1 MDLKQLKY
9 FTAVV
14 DEGGMRKATET
25 LHISQPSL
33 SVSVQNLEAE
43 LGVALF
49 TRKGRALHP
58 TAEGFHFYRRAR
70 ALLTQADK
78 AKAEMLSMQALE
90 KAEIRIGA
98 PITIATYV
106 LRDHIAAFLHDYPGV
121 RISFKQMSGHEVERA
136 LLVGDIELGVLSRPP
151 KSAEINA
158 HVIGRRR
165 ICAFVREGHPLA
177 HKAAISWLEILEEQI
192 VSLPQNYVLNGITTH
207 HASRFKKTPD
217 FILESDIVP
226 LLTATVRQSDAIC
239 LLLEDVAHQEEGLV
253 RLDIIDDTVE
263 PASTNTAITITAC
276 HMAGV
281 PLSIGAEA
289 VFNQLKKLEKL

>member
-1 MDLKQLKY
+1 MDLKQLRY
-9 FTAVV
+9 FTTVV
-14 DEGGMRKATET
+14 DEGGMRKAAET
-25 LHISQPSL
+25 LLVSQPSL

-78 AKAEMLSMQALE
+78 AKAEMLSLRALE

-106 LRDHIAAFLHDYPGV
+106 LRDHIAKFLHDNPGV
-121 RISFKQMSGHEVERA
+121 RISFKQMPGHEVERA
-136 LLVGDIELGVLSRPP
+136 LLVGDIELGILSRPP
-151 KSAEINA
+151 KSAEISA
-158 HVIGRRR
+158 HIVGRRR
-165 ICAFVREGHPLA
+165 ICAFVRDGHALA
-177 HKAAISWLEILEEQI
+177 DKGAISWSEILDEQI
-192 VSLPQNYVLNGITTH
+192 VSLPQNYVLNGIAVQ
-207 HASRFKKTPD
+207 HAARLKKTPD
-217 FILESDIVP
+217 FILESDVVP

-239 LLLEDVAHQEEGLV
+239 MLLEDVAQHEEGLV

-263 PASTNTAITITAC
+263 PASTNTAIDIIAC
-276 HMAGV
+276 HMAGI

-289 VFNQLKKLEKL
+289 VFNQLKKLE